1 MAEIS
6 GQIIAVLPT
15 RSGTSARGTEWSSQ
29 TAVVETK
36 EQYPKKVAFDVM
48 GDKIAQFNLQ
58 VGDYVTVSY
67 DVEAREYNGKW
78 WNSVRAWNVVRANQQ
93 QQAYQQPPQQQQ
105 QSANQQ
111 QQAYQQPPQQQ
122 QQQQSLYQQP
132 QQPPVNNGW
141 QPPVNAQQQA
151 PFPPQQQAAQQG
163 NSDLPF

>member
-48 GDKIAQFNLQ
+48 GADRIAQFNLQ

-93 QQAYQQPPQQQQ
+93 QQAYLQPPQQ
-105 QSANQQ
+105 
-111 QQAYQQPPQQQ
+111 
-122 QQQQSLYQQP
+122 

-151 PFPPQQQAAQQG
+151 PFPPQQQAASQG
-163 NSDLPF
+163 NSSDLPF

>member
-48 GDKIAQFNLQ
+48 GADRIAQFNLQ

-78 WNSVRAWNVVRANQQ
+78 WNSVRAWNVVRTNQQ

-105 QSANQQ
+105 QSA
-111 QQAYQQPPQQQ
+111 
-122 QQQQSLYQQP
+122 YQQP

-151 PFPPQQQAAQQG
+151 PFPPQQQAASQG
-163 NSDLPF
+163 NSSDLPF

>member
-29 TAVVETK
+29 TAVIETK

-48 GDKIAQFNLQ
+48 GADRIAQFNLQ
-58 VGDYVTVSY
+58 VGEYVTVSH

-93 QQAYQQPPQQQQ
+93 QQTYQQPPQQQQ
-105 QSANQQ
+105 QSA
-111 QQAYQQPPQQQ
+111 
-122 QQQQSLYQQP
+122 YQQP

-141 QPPVNAQQQA
+141 QPPVNAPQQV

-163 NSDLPF
+163 NSSDLPF

>member
-15 RSGTSARGTEWSSQ
+15 RSGTSAKGTAWSSQ
-29 TAVVETK
+29 TAVITTI

-58 VGDYVTVSY
+58 VGEYVTVSY
-67 DVEAREYNGKW
+67 DIDAHEYQGRWFNA
-78 WNSVRAWNVVRANQQ
+78 VRAWNVVRANQPQQATQQPLQ
-93 QQAYQQPPQQQQ
+93 QQAYP
-105 QSANQQ
+105 
-111 QQAYQQPPQQQ
+111 
-122 QQQQSLYQQP
+122 QP

-141 QPPVNAQQQA
+141 QPPVNAQPQA

-163 NSDLPF
+163 KSDDLPF

>member
-29 TAVVETK
+29 TAVIETK

-48 GDKIAQFNLQ
+48 GADRIAQFNLQ
-58 VGDYVTVSY
+58 VGEYVTVSY

-78 WNSVRAWNVVRANQQ
+78 WNSVRAWNVVRVSRQ

-105 QSANQQ
+105 QSA
-111 QQAYQQPPQQQ
+111 
-122 QQQQSLYQQP
+122 YQQP

-163 NSDLPF
+163 NSGLPF

>member
-29 TAVVETK
+29 TAVIETI

-48 GDKIAQFNLQ
+48 NDKIAQFNLQ

-67 DVEAREYNGKW
+67 DIDAHEYNGKW
-78 WNSVRAWNVVRANQQ
+78 FNAVRAWNVVRVSQQ
-93 QQAYQQPPQQQQ
+93 QQAYQQQ
-105 QSANQQ
+105 
-111 QQAYQQPPQQQ
+111 
-122 QQQQSLYQQP
+122 

-151 PFPPQQQAAQQG
+151 PFPPQQQAASQG
-163 NSDLPF
+163 NSSDLPF

>member
-29 TAVVETK
+29 TAVIETK

-48 GDKIAQFNLQ
+48 GADRIAQFNLQ
-58 VGDYVTVSY
+58 VGEYVTVSY

-105 QSANQQ
+105 QSA
-111 QQAYQQPPQQQ
+111 
-122 QQQQSLYQQP
+122 YQQP

-151 PFPPQQQAAQQG
+151 PFPPQQQAAQPQG
-163 NSDLPF
+163 GSSDPPF

>member
-29 TAVVETK
+29 TAVIETK

-48 GDKIAQFNLQ
+48 GADRIAQFNLQ
-58 VGDYVTVSY
+58 VGEYVTVSY

-78 WNSVRAWNVVRANQQ
+78 WNSVRAWNVVRVSQQ

-105 QSANQQ
+105 QSA
-111 QQAYQQPPQQQ
+111 
-122 QQQQSLYQQP
+122 YQQP

>member
-15 RSGTSARGTEWSSQ
+15 KSGTSARGTEWSSQ

-48 GDKIAQFNLQ
+48 GADRIAQFNLQ

-78 WNSVRAWNVVRANQQ
+78 WNSVRAWNVVRTNQQ
-93 QQAYQQPPQQQQ
+93 QQA
-105 QSANQQ
+105 
-111 QQAYQQPPQQQ
+111 
-122 QQQQSLYQQP
+122 YQQP

-141 QPPVNAQQQA
+141 QPPVNAQPQA
-151 PFPPQQQAAQQG
+151 PFPPQQQAAQPQG
-163 NSDLPF
+163 DSSDLPF

>member
-15 RSGTSARGTEWSSQ
+15 KSGTSARGTEWISQ

-36 EQYPKKVAFDVM
+36 EQYPKKVAFDIM
-48 GDKIAQFNLQ
+48 GADRIAQFNLQ

-105 QSANQQ
+105 Q
-111 QQAYQQPPQQQ
+111 QA
-122 QQQQSLYQQP
+122 YQQP

>member
-29 TAVVETK
+29 IAVIETK

-48 GDKIAQFNLQ
+48 GADRIAQFNLQ
-58 VGDYVTVSY
+58 VGEYVTVSY

-78 WNSVRAWNVVRANQQ
+78 WNSVRAWNVVRVSQQ

-105 QSANQQ
+105 QSA
-111 QQAYQQPPQQQ
+111 
-122 QQQQSLYQQP
+122 YQQP

>member
-15 RSGTSARGTEWSSQ
+15 KSGTSARGTEWSSQ

-48 GDKIAQFNLQ
+48 GADRIAQFNLQ

-78 WNSVRAWNVVRANQQ
+78 WNSVRAWNVVRTNQQ

-105 QSANQQ
+105 QSA
-111 QQAYQQPPQQQ
+111 
-122 QQQQSLYQQP
+122 YQQP

-141 QPPVNAQQQA
+141 QPPVNAQPQA
-151 PFPPQQQAAQQG
+151 PFPPQQQAAQPQG
-163 NSDLPF
+163 DSSDLPF

>member
-48 GDKIAQFNLQ
+48 NEKIAQFNLQ
-58 VGDYVTVSY
+58 VGENVTVSY
-67 DVEAREYNGKW
+67 DIDAHEYQGRWFNA
-78 WNSVRAWNVVRANQQ
+78 VRAWNVVRANQP
-93 QQAYQQPPQQQQ
+93 QQATQQPLQ
-105 QSANQQ
+105 QQ
-111 QQAYQQPPQQQ
+111 QQAYP
-122 QQQQSLYQQP
+122 QP

-151 PFPPQQQAAQQG
+151 PFPPQQQAASQG
-163 NSDLPF
+163 NSSDLPF